1 MGREE
6 KAREKEGKGVR
17 EVEEY
22 CTGVQGGR
30 KAGEREGVKVA
41 REEGE
46 KQGRGRP
53 QGTAPRPLP
62 SAACHVSS

>member
-1 MGREE
+1 M
-6 KAREKEGKGVR
+6 R